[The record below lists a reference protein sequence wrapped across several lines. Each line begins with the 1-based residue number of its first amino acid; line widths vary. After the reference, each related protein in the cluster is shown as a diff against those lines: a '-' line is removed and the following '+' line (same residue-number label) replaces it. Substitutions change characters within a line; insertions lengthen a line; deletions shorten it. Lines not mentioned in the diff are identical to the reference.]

1 LYKKILIPLDGSEMS
16 DDVFNYAGN
25 VTRGLKGLESV
36 TLLHVYGQDER
47 GTVPMHRAYIEH
59 AAEVIRNKA
68 QKPNKAA
75 GEVEVKVRGELVMG
89 KPADEIVSFAEENG
103 IDLIIMGTHGRS
115 GVNRWAMGSVAY
127 KVVRGVKIPIWLVK
141 HGVSPD
147 ILEGRLPQKKILV
160 PLDGSKAGEQVLPYV
175 ETLAEQW
182 EDGEAEIILMQT
194 CEPPAIS
201 SDYPSDMPVSWE
213 EHVEIETAKCKV
225 TAGPYLLKL
234 EKRLHE
240 AGFKARREVPAG
252 KPAEEIIRYAE
263 KNQVNLI
270 AMMTHGRS
278 GISRWVYGS
287 VAEEVMMGAHV
298 PVLLA
303 KPRVFD
309 EG

>member
-1 LYKKILIPLDGSEMS
+1 MYKKILIPLDGSEMS
-16 DDVFNYAGN
+16 DDVYNYAGN

-36 TLLHVYGQDER
+36 TLLHVYSQDER

-59 AAEVIRNKA
+59 AAEVIKNKT
-68 QKPNKAA
+68 QKPKKT
-75 GEVEVKVRGELVMG
+75 GEAEVKVRGELVMG
-89 KPADEIVSFAEENG
+89 KPADEIVGFAQDNG
-103 IDLIIMGTHGRS
+103 IDLIMMGTHGRS
-115 GVNRWAMGSVAY
+115 GINRWAMGSVAY
-127 KVVRGVKIPIWLVK
+127 KVVRGVKIPVWLVR
-141 HGVSPD
+141 HGISPD
-147 ILEGRLPQKKILV
+147 VLEDRLPQKKILV
-160 PLDGSKAGEQVLPYV
+160 PLDGSKEGEQVLPYV
-175 ETLAEQW
+175 ESLAEQW

-194 CEPPAIS
+194 CEPPTIS

-240 AGFKARREVPAG
+240 SGFKARREVLAG

-263 KNQVNLI
+263 KNQVSLI

-303 KPRVFD
+303 KPRVF
-309 EG
+309 E